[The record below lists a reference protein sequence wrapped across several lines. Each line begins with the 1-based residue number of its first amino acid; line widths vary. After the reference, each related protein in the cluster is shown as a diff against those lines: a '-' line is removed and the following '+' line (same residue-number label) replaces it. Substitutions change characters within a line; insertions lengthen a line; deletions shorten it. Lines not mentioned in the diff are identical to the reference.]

1 MEESEER
8 GVLAAS
14 ARAPRRPPL
23 SSPQQLPVPA
33 YKSAAITNKT
43 LLTIQKAINKTGY
56 A

>member
-1 MEESEER
+1 
-8 GVLAAS
+8 LAAS

>member
-1 MEESEER
+1 MRREGCWR
-8 GVLAAS
+8 RAH
-14 ARAPRRPPL
+14 ARPDAPP